1 MKKLTYLRIV
11 VALLIVSIFNTP
23 LIYAKSN
30 QRLDINKAT
39 VSELIPIKGIGKV
52 KAKAIVN
59 FIRKRNGIRYMNEL
73 LKVKGVGPKTLKIL
87 EQKFEV
93 KSKGYKKSTRHI
105 DFKDSSILP

>member
-11 VALLIVSIFNTP
+11 VALLIVSFFNVP
-23 LIYAKSN
+23 PIYAKSN

-59 FIRKRNGIRYMNEL
+59 FIRKRNGIIYKRTF
-73 LKVKGVGPKTLKIL
+73 KG
-87 EQKFEV
+87 
-93 KSKGYKKSTRHI
+93 KKYRPEN
-105 DFKDSSILP
+105 FKDIRTEI